1 MSVKFSRRGL
11 GALSSVMAAG
21 FFVSPANAKSLDDIV
36 KDGVLR
42 IGIHPNSPPFSQRS
56 ASGDFEGF
64 DITIG
69 AKIAE
74 ELKLKPEWVPTETAQ
89 RVPFIVAA
97 AMYMSLGGLDR
108 HYEWLKGEQ

>member
-1 MSVKFSRRGL
+1 MSEKFSRRAL
-11 GALSSVMAAG
+11 GALSSMMPAC
-21 FFVSPANAKSLDDIV
+21 FFVSYANAKSLDDIV
-36 KDGVLR
+36 KAGVLR
-42 IGIHPNSPPFSQRS
+42 IGINPNSPPFSQRS

-89 RVPFIVAA
+89 RVPFLVADTIDI
-97 AMYMSLGGLDR
+97 SLGG
-108 HYEWLKGEQ
+108 